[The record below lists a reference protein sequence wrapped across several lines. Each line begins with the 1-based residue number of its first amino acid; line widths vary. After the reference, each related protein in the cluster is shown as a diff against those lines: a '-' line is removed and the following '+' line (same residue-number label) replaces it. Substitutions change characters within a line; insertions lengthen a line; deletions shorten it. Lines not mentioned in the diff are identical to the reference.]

1 MSPSLI
7 RAGMIAAVLS
17 AGLTAAA
24 LAAQPAPGAAP
35 GAPAGPPR
43 AARPPPPRDF
53 KNAPA
58 GKYVVDATHAG
69 IVARVPHQ
77 GFSYS
82 VFRFEKVSGTLDWD
96 PAKPTAAALSVSVD
110 PKSITTPV
118 PNFGAE
124 IAGDRFLK
132 SDKFPQATFVS
143 KAFRPT
149 DANHGKVDGDFT
161 LMGVTKPV
169 TFDVEMVGTGVG
181 MRGAVIGVV
190 ARGTIDPKD
199 YGLGAIPAPIE
210 LILDVE
216 FDRQGG

>member
-1 MSPSLI
+1 MPHNLI
-7 RAGMIAAVLS
+7 RAGVC
-17 AGLTAAA
+17 AAA
-24 LAAQPAPGAAP
+24 LAMSLTAASSVQSAAP
-35 GAPAGPPR
+35 
-43 AARPPPPRDF
+43 AARPPPTRDY

-58 GKYVVDATHAG
+58 GKYTVDPTHTG

-82 VFRFEKVSGTLDWD
+82 VFRFTVVTGTLEWN
-96 PAKPTAAALSVSVD
+96 PAAPASTTLSVSVD

-132 SDKFPQATFVS
+132 SDKFAAATFVS

-149 DANHGKVDGDFT
+149 DMNHGKVDGDFT
-161 LMGVTKPV
+161 MMGVTKPV

-181 MRGAVIGVV
+181 FRGPVIGVA
-190 ARGTIDPKD
+190 ARGMIDPKD
-199 YGLGAIPAPIE
+199 YGLTAIPAPIE
-210 LILDVE
+210 LLIDVE
-216 FDRQGG
+216 FDKTPG